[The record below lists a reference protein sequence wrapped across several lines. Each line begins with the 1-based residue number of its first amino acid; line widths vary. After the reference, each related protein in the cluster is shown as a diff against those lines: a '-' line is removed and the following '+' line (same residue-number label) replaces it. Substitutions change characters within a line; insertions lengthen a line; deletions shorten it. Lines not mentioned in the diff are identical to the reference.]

1 MRSAYT
7 LAAAILV
14 GTLFAVPD
22 ARAVPPTAAV
32 FAFQL
37 DDTSLQGSMA
47 GPTPDDLARLVR
59 LDTQL
64 RDALAKSGRYTPLAA
79 PALPDGRTLWTC
91 DGCERDVARRMG
103 AAVSVVGW
111 VQKVSNLIL
120 NINLVVRDVTTEQR
134 VAAGSVDIRG
144 DTDES
149 WTRGLSYLLRNR
161 ILSEENGR

>member
-1 MRSAYT
+1 MKSGHV
-7 LAAAILV
+7 LAVAILAS
-14 GTLFAVPD
+14 TLFAEPG
-22 ARAVPPTAAV
+22 ARAAPPAAAV

-37 DDTSLQGSMA
+37 DDTSLQGS
-47 GPTPDDLARLVR
+47 TPDDRARLAR

-64 RDALAKSGRYTPLAA
+64 RDALAQSGRYTPLAA
-79 PALPDGRTLWTC
+79 PALPDGQPPWTC
-91 DGCERDVARRMG
+91 DGCERDAARRMD

-120 NINLVVRDVTTEQR
+120 NINLVVRDVATGQR

-161 ILSEENGR
+161 ILIGGNGR